1 MKGKYNSIMQKTK
14 SLGLNA
20 ILNSLQSLLNLLFP
34 LITFPYISRT
44 LSVDGV
50 GKYNFANSIISYFI
64 LLAGLGISVYAVRE
78 GAKLRDNR
86 KEFSLFASRIF
97 TINIVSTAISYLA
110 LFLILILSTS
120 LQKYNTA
127 ILIFSIQIFFTTLG
141 VDWIYTIFEEY
152 GYITARNIIFKII
165 SAILLFIFV
174 KHRDDY
180 LNYIVI
186 SVIASTGS
194 YLLNF
199 FHAKKFCDI
208 KLVFKFDWKSY
219 LTPIFIIFA
228 STVAIKIY
236 LASDVTMLGFLRNE
250 YTVGIYSTATK
261 IYSIVGAMLSA
272 MTAVAI
278 PRLAMLM
285 GQKRMDEYQGLLDQ
299 LINTLLM
306 IILPGIIG
314 LFMLSKDVILIIAGE
329 KYLRATPA
337 LQITCFAMLGSAMS
351 TVFNQ
356 CALMPA
362 KREKKTL
369 ISSTTSAVLN
379 IGLNFILIPMFAEV
393 GAAFTTVLAEFMMM
407 TMNFFFSRDITG
419 FVFKDKQTWKNIF
432 SSLIGCFGIASI
444 CRLSSTIFNSIFI
457 RVLASV
463 TGSVFI
469 YIAILLLLRNKV
481 AVGLLKQ
488 LTSRLGRS

>member
-1 MKGKYNSIMQKTK
+1 MPKQNK
-14 SLGLNA
+14 SLVLNA
-20 ILNSLQSLLNLLFP
+20 ALNSLQSLLNLIFP

-86 KEFSLFASRIF
+86 EEFSQFASRIF
-97 TINIVSTAISYLA
+97 TINIISTIISYIA
-110 LFLILILSTS
+110 LFLVLILSTS
-120 LQKYNTA
+120 LQKYNIA

-141 VDWIYTIFEEY
+141 VDCIYTIFEEY

-165 SAILLFIFV
+165 SAVLLFIFV
-174 KHRDDY
+174 RHRDDY
-180 LNYIVI
+180 LNYIII
-186 SVIASTGS
+186 SVVASTGS

-219 LTPIFIIFA
+219 LTPIFTIFA

-261 IYSIVGAMLSA
+261 IYGIVNVMLSA
-272 MTAVAI
+272 VTTVTI

-285 GQKRMDEYQGLLDQ
+285 GQKRMDEYRKLLKQ
-299 LINTLLM
+299 LINMVLI
-306 IILPGIIG
+306 IILPGIMG
-314 LFMLSKDVILIIAGE
+314 LFMVSRDVILIIAGE
-329 KYLRATPA
+329 KYLRATLA

-351 TVFNQ
+351 TIFNQ

-362 KREKKTL
+362 KRERRTL
-369 ISSTTSAVLN
+369 VSSSTSALLN
-379 IGLNFILIPMFAEV
+379 IGLNFILIPIFAEK
-393 GAAFTTVLAEFMMM
+393 GAAFTTVLAEFTMM
-407 TMNFFFSRDITG
+407 TMNFYFSRDITG
-419 FVFKDKQTWKNIF
+419 FVFKDKQTWKNII
-432 SSLIGCFGIASI
+432 SIVVGCVGIALI
-444 CRLSSTIFNSIFI
+444 CNLSSMTFNNIFVRLTASI
-457 RVLASV
+457 V
-463 TGSVFI
+463 GSAFV
-469 YIAILLLLRNKV
+469 YGVILLILRNKIALDAFNKFLV
-481 AVGLLKQ
+481 KRV
-488 LTSRLGRS
+488 RNN

>member
-1 MKGKYNSIMQKTK
+1 MSKSNK

-20 ILNSLQSLLNLLFP
+20 VLNSLQSLLNLIFP

-86 KEFSLFASRIF
+86 EEFSQFASRIF
-97 TINIVSTAISYLA
+97 TINFISTIISYIA
-110 LFLILILSTS
+110 LFLVLLLSTS
-120 LQKYNTA
+120 LQKYNIA
-127 ILIFSIQIFFTTLG
+127 ILIFSVQIFFTTLG

-152 GYITARNIIFKII
+152 SYITARNIIFKII
-165 SAILLFIFV
+165 SAALLFIFV
-174 KHRDDY
+174 RHRDDY
-180 LNYIVI
+180 LNYIII
-186 SVIASTGS
+186 SVVASTGS

-208 KLVFKFDWKSY
+208 KLVFKFDWKKY
-219 LTPIFIIFA
+219 LTPILTIFA

-236 LASDVTMLGFLRNE
+236 LASDVTMLGFLSDE

-261 IYSIVGAMLSA
+261 IYSIVSVMLSA
-272 MTAVAI
+272 VTAVAI

-285 GQKRMDEYQGLLDQ
+285 GQKRMDEYRKLLKQ
-299 LINTLLM
+299 LINMILI
-306 IILPGIIG
+306 IILPGIMG
-314 LFMLSKDVILIIAGE
+314 LFMVSRDVILIIAGE
-329 KYLRATPA
+329 KYLRATLA

-351 TVFNQ
+351 TIFNQ

-362 KREKKTL
+362 KRERRTL
-369 ISSTTSAVLN
+369 VSSSTSALLN
-379 IGLNFILIPMFAEV
+379 IGLNFILIPIFAEK
-393 GAAFTTVLAEFMMM
+393 GAAFTTVLAEFTMM

>member
-1 MKGKYNSIMQKTK
+1 MQQNK

-20 ILNSLQSLLNLLFP
+20 VLNSLQSLLNLIFP

-86 KEFSLFASRIF
+86 EEFSQFASRIF
-97 TINIVSTAISYLA
+97 TINIISTIISYIA
-110 LFLILILSTS
+110 LFLVLILSTS
-120 LQKYNTA
+120 LQKYNIA

-141 VDWIYTIFEEY
+141 VDWIYIIFEEY

-272 MTAVAI
+272 VTAVAI

-299 LINTLLM
+299 LINILLM
-306 IILPGIIG
+306 IILPSIIG

>member
-1 MKGKYNSIMQKTK
+1 MPKQNK

-20 ILNSLQSLLNLLFP
+20 ALNSLQSLLNLIFP

-86 KEFSLFASRIF
+86 EEFSQFASRIF
-97 TINIVSTAISYLA
+97 TINIISTIISYIV
-110 LFLILILSTS
+110 LFLVLILSTS
-120 LQKYNTA
+120 LQKYNIA

-219 LTPIFIIFA
+219 LTPIFTIFA

-261 IYSIVGAMLSA
+261 IYGIVNVMLSA
-272 MTAVAI
+272 VTTVTI

-285 GQKRMDEYQGLLDQ
+285 GQKRMDEYRKLLKQ
-299 LINTLLM
+299 LINMVLI
-306 IILPGIIG
+306 IILPGIMG
-314 LFMLSKDVILIIAGE
+314 LFMVSRDVILIIAGE
-329 KYLRATPA
+329 KYLRATLA

-351 TVFNQ
+351 TIFNQ

-362 KREKKTL
+362 KRERRTL
-369 ISSTTSAVLN
+369 VSSSTSALLN
-379 IGLNFILIPMFAEV
+379 IGLNFILIPIFAEK
-393 GAAFTTVLAEFMMM
+393 GAAFTTVLAEFTMM
-407 TMNFFFSRDITG
+407 TMNFYFSRDITG
-419 FVFKDKQTWKNIF
+419 FVFKDKQTWKNIISIVVGCVGIALICNLSSMTF
-432 SSLIGCFGIASI
+432 SNIFVRLIASI
-444 CRLSSTIFNSIFI
+444 
-457 RVLASV
+457 V
-463 TGSVFI
+463 GSAFV
-469 YIAILLLLRNKV
+469 YGVILLILRNKIALDAFNKFLV
-481 AVGLLKQ
+481 KRV
-488 LTSRLGRS
+488 RNN

>member
-1 MKGKYNSIMQKTK
+1 MSKSNK

-20 ILNSLQSLLNLLFP
+20 VLNSLQSLLNLIFP

-86 KEFSLFASRIF
+86 EEFSQFASRIF
-97 TINIVSTAISYLA
+97 TINFISTIISYIA
-110 LFLILILSTS
+110 LFLVLLLSTS
-120 LQKYNTA
+120 LQKYNIA
-127 ILIFSIQIFFTTLG
+127 ILIFSVQIFFTTLG

-152 GYITARNIIFKII
+152 SYITARNIIFKII
-165 SAILLFIFV
+165 SAALLFIFV
-174 KHRDDY
+174 RHRDDY
-180 LNYIVI
+180 LNYIII
-186 SVIASTGS
+186 SVVASTGS

-208 KLVFKFDWKSY
+208 KLVFKFDWKKY
-219 LTPIFIIFA
+219 LTPILTIFA

-236 LASDVTMLGFLRNE
+236 LASDVTMLGFLSDE

-261 IYSIVGAMLSA
+261 IYSIVSVMLSA
-272 MTAVAI
+272 VTAVAI

-285 GQKRMDEYQGLLDQ
+285 GQKRMDEYRKLLKQ
-299 LINTLLM
+299 LINMILI
-306 IILPGIIG
+306 IILPGIMG
-314 LFMLSKDVILIIAGE
+314 LFMVSRDVILIIAGE
-329 KYLRATPA
+329 KYLRATLA

-351 TVFNQ
+351 TIFNQ

>member
-1 MKGKYNSIMQKTK
+1 MSKSNK

-20 ILNSLQSLLNLLFP
+20 ALNSLQSLLNLIFP
-34 LITFPYISRT
+34 LITFPYVSRT

-64 LLAGLGISVYAVRE
+64 LLAGFGISVYAVRE

-86 KEFSLFASRIF
+86 EEFSQFASRIF
-97 TINIVSTAISYLA
+97 TINIISTIISYIA
-110 LFLILILSTS
+110 LFLVLILSTS
-120 LQKYNTA
+120 LQKYNIA

-329 KYLRATPA
+329 KYLRATTA

>member
-1 MKGKYNSIMQKTK
+1 MSKSNK

-20 ILNSLQSLLNLLFP
+20 VLNSLQSLLNLIFP

-86 KEFSLFASRIF
+86 EEFSQFASRIF
-97 TINIVSTAISYLA
+97 TINFISTIISYIA
-110 LFLILILSTS
+110 LFLVLLLSTS
-120 LQKYNTA
+120 LQKYNIA
-127 ILIFSIQIFFTTLG
+127 ILIFSVQIFFTTLG

-152 GYITARNIIFKII
+152 SYITARNIIFKII
-165 SAILLFIFV
+165 SAALLFIFV
-174 KHRDDY
+174 RHRDDY
-180 LNYIVI
+180 LTYIII
-186 SVIASTGS
+186 SVVASTGS

-208 KLVFKFDWKSY
+208 KLVFKFDWKKY
-219 LTPIFIIFA
+219 LTPILTIFA

-236 LASDVTMLGFLRNE
+236 LASDVTMLGFLSDE

-261 IYSIVGAMLSA
+261 IYSIVSVMLSA
-272 MTAVAI
+272 VTAVAI

-285 GQKRMDEYQGLLDQ
+285 GQKRMDEYRKLLKQ
-299 LINTLLM
+299 LINMILI
-306 IILPGIIG
+306 IILPGIMG
-314 LFMLSKDVILIIAGE
+314 LFMVSRDVILIIAGE
-329 KYLRATPA
+329 KYLRATLA

-351 TVFNQ
+351 TIFNQ

>member
-1 MKGKYNSIMQKTK
+1 MKNNK

-20 ILNSLQSLLNLLFP
+20 ILNSLQSLLNLIFP

-50 GKYNFANSIISYFI
+50 GEYNFANSIVSYFI

-78 GAKLRDNR
+78 GAKFRHDR
-86 KEFSLFASRIF
+86 QKFSQFASEIF
-97 TINIVSTAISYLA
+97 TINIVSTVIAYLTLFLA
-110 LFLILILSTS
+110 LALSTS
-120 LQKYNTA
+120 LQKYNVA
-127 ILIFSIQIFFTTLG
+127 ILVFSIQIFFTTLG
-141 VDWIYTIFEEY
+141 VDWIYTIYEEY
-152 GYITARNIIFKII
+152 GYITVRNIVFKVI
-165 SAILLFIFV
+165 SLILLFIFV
-174 KHRDDY
+174 RHRNDC

-186 SVIASTGS
+186 TVIASTGS

-199 FHAKKFCDI
+199 FHAKEFCDI
-208 KLVFKFDWKSY
+208 RLVFRFNWREY
-219 LTPIFIIFA
+219 LVPIFTIFA

-236 LASDVTMLGFLRNE
+236 LASDVTMIGLIKGD
-250 YTVGIYSTATK
+250 YSVGIYSTATK

-272 MTAVAI
+272 VTAVAI

-299 LINTLLM
+299 LINILLM

-337 LQITCFAMLGSAMS
+337 LQITCFAILGSAMS

-481 AVGLLKQ
+481 ALGLLKQ